1 VEGGNGE
8 EILNFTYSEGLFVDY
23 RHFDEANIKPRFE
36 FGFGLSY
43 TQFQYSGLVIAPVTS
58 EQDQD
63 QQLETNWLAAKPGPQ
78 GVGAST
84 ALWLH
89 RPAYSVSFTVQNTG
103 SVAGTE
109 IAQLYLHF
117 PEHAGEPPS
126 VLRGFT
132 DVDLQPGESKT
143 VSITLSRYDLSTWDV
158 PSQSWMRAEGAYSL
172 SVGASSRDFRLEGT
186 LPL

>member
-1 VEGGNGE
+1 
-8 EILNFTYSEGLFVDY
+8 LFVDY
-23 RHFDEANIKPRFE
+23 RHFDAENIKPRFE

-43 TQFQYSGLVIAPVTS
+43 TQFQYSGLVIAPVNS
-58 EQDQD
+58 GQAQDQD

-109 IAQLYLHF
+109 VRRLCLGSA
-117 PEHAGEPPS
+117 HA
-126 VLRGFT
+126 LF
-132 DVDLQPGESKT
+132 L
-143 VSITLSRYDLSTWDV
+143 I
-158 PSQSWMRAEGAYSL
+158 
-172 SVGASSRDFRLEGT
+172 
-186 LPL
+186 